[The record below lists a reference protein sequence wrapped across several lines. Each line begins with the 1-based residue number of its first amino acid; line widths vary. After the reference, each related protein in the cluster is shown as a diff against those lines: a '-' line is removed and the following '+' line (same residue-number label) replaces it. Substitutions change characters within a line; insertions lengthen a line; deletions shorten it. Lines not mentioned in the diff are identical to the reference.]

1 MTLVPLLLAFAMQ
14 TPPCADFN
22 PVALAECRGDAEA
35 KAAQDAP
42 KGSAQ
47 QRLHWQRAADQ
58 YRSGVNATT
67 DTKVKVKLLTR
78 LTDLYDRQQLNE
90 LDQLEATLRELIPY
104 AGQDLRP
111 TFRLARLR
119 EDLGF
124 IDDAE
129 YLLLDVRRS
138 RTDNVEPY
146 RMLAQF
152 YARRATA
159 MQQLVVQNEKVTK
172 APPEPGKPDAEGYYH
187 VGGDVPGPRRFGNAT
202 YPPDANAAGITGAVQ
217 MEISLDEQGIITD
230 ARVVRSVPLL
240 DEAALK
246 AVREWRY
253 DPVMI
258 NGKPVPARMIVT
270 VNFSLS
276 R

>member
-1 MTLVPLLLAFAMQ
+1 MTLAPFLVALALQMS
-14 TPPCADFN
+14 PCADFN

-42 KGSAQ
+42 KDSGE

-67 DTKVKVKLLTR
+67 DSDVKVKFLTR
-78 LTDLYDRQQLNE
+78 LADLYDRQQLNDV
-90 LDQLEATLRELIPY
+90 DQLEVTLRELIPY
-104 AGQDLRP
+104 SGGDLRP

-119 EDLGF
+119 EDRGF

-129 YLLLDVRRS
+129 YILLEARRARS
-138 RTDNVEPY
+138 DDVEPY

-152 YARRATA
+152 YARRATS
-159 MQQLVVQNEKVTK
+159 MQQLVVDKEKVTK
-172 APPEPGKPDAEGYYH
+172 ASAEPGKPDAEGYYH
-187 VGGDVPGPRRFGNAT
+187 VGGDIPGPRRFGNAT
-202 YPPDANAAGITGAVQ
+202 YPRDATAAGIAGAVQ
-217 MEISLDEQGIITD
+217 LEISLNEQGIITD
-230 ARVVRSVPLL
+230 ARVVRSVPML
-240 DEAALK
+240 DEAAVK

-253 DPVMI
+253 DPVVV
-258 NGKPVPARMIVT
+258 NGKAVPARMVVT
-270 VNFSLS
+270 VNFSLN